1 VTAQEFYSK
10 LSHSGT
16 YALKYLAK
24 FHHESFGDLYLTNNN
39 QAVTH
44 DGHTYLPA
52 NFTYTRPQIIGGS
65 LQGGEL
71 QVSLIG
77 NTLPELFQLGDY
89 LMTVD
94 MVGVLLENGDVAP
107 WRMFHHQYGTMSVNS
122 SMDLIIN
129 FSNDDRPTMVFPP
142 NVFDAE
148 NNPGNS

>member
-1 VTAQEFYSK
+1 MTAQEFYEK
-10 LSHSGT
+10 LSHSGN

-24 FHHESFGDLYLTNNN
+24 FTHESIGTLYLTNNN
-39 QAVTH
+39 EAVVY
-44 DGHTYLPA
+44 GGNTYLPA
-52 NFTYTRPQIIGGS
+52 SFTYSRPQVVGGT

-71 QVSLIG
+71 SVSLIG

-94 MVGVLLENGDVAP
+94 MVGILLENGDVFP
-107 WRMFHHQYGTMSVNS
+107 WRMFHHQYGTMNVNS
-122 SMDLIIN
+122 SMELVIS

>member
-1 VTAQEFYSK
+1 MTAQEFYAK

-24 FHHESFGDLYLTNNN
+24 VHDESIGTLCLTNNN
-39 QAVTH
+39 EAVTYGG
-44 DGHTYLPA
+44 DTYLPA
-52 NFTYTRPQIIGGS
+52 SFSYSRPQVKGGT

-71 QVSLIG
+71 TISLIG
-77 NTLPELFQLGDY
+77 NTLPELFMMGDY
-89 LMTVD
+89 LMTID
-94 MVGVLLENGDVAP
+94 MTGILLENGEVSP

-122 SMDLIIN
+122 NMELVIS